1 MAHQGAA
8 EDGLELTVESLIPEV
23 TITADGV
30 YWHPVA
36 AADPDQFV
44 TAHIF
49 PLATAIAEVRK
60 RYARQ
65 LARANETAEW
75 FPCA

>member
-1 MAHQGAA
+1 M
-8 EDGLELTVESLIPEV
+8 ESLIPEV